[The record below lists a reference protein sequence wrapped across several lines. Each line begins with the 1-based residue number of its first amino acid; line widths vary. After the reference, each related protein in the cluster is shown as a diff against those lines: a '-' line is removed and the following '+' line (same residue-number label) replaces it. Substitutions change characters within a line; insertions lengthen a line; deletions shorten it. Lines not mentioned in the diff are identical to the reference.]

1 MARLTRDASQQL
13 PERRRVHTREGQHE
27 LAAADQEWLSL
38 AVNSLASSSA
48 RKGEGGAAAGAA
60 AGCDGPAGLVL
71 EVPLWSPM
79 VAAAA
84 AAGLPTRVRIIA
96 QVAQNA
102 QDVRGALE
110 LLRRA
115 RRARRACV
123 GSRGAHYNSC
133 VSYLTKMSGS

>member
-1 MARLTRDASQQL
+1 MALAPPAQPLGQDIPANCSAIA
-13 PERRRVHTREGQHE
+13 QHE

-71 EVPLWSPM
+71 EVPLWSPV

-84 AAGLPTRVRIIA
+84 AAGLPARVRIIA
-96 QVAQNA
+96 Q
-102 QDVRGALE
+102 DVRALWSCCVADA
-110 LLRRA
+110 A
-115 RRARRACV
+115 RDAHA
-123 GSRGAHYNSC
+123 RGAEARTTIL
-133 VSYLTKMSGS
+133 VSATS

>member
-13 PERRRVHTREGQHE
+13 PERRRVHAREGQHE

-71 EVPLWSPM
+71 EVPLWSPV

-84 AAGLPTRVRIIA
+84 AAGLPARVRII
-96 QVAQNA
+96 A

-110 LLRRA
+110 LLRRG
-115 RRARRACV
+115 RRARLTQSRTKTKVRSCSAQG
-123 GSRGAHYNSC
+123 GSRC
-133 VSYLTKMSGS
+133 LPPVK

>member
-13 PERRRVHTREGQHE
+13 PERRRVHAREGQHE

-71 EVPLWSPM
+71 EVPLWSPV

-84 AAGLPTRVRIIA
+84 AAGLPARVRII
-96 QVAQNA
+96 A

-115 RRARRACV
+115 RRARRACA